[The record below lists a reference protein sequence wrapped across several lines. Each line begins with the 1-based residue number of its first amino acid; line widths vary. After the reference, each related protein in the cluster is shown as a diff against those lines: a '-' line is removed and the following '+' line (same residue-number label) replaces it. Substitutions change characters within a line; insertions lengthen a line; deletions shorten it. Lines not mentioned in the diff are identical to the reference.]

1 MRGKGRRW
9 TGVPWAALAVAVL
22 ASFPA
27 VGQAAAQAKDQF
39 YEYHVTP
46 NVMVP
51 MRDGVRMATDV
62 YRPARNGQPVEGQW
76 PVVLFRIPY
85 NKLQPRY
92 VAQARFFA
100 EHGYVY
106 VAQDVRGRFA
116 SEGLYHPMSVELGPD
131 GYDAVVWASEQ
142 PWSNGRVATIG
153 ISYGGLTQITL
164 GAEDPPGLAAQF
176 VQQIWDKGWENGIYV
191 NGAFHMRRIG
201 WIVGR
206 AVSSQKAARD
216 PVARSALEKLGEDLL
231 AWVDEFP
238 QSFRRG
244 ASPLA
249 FTPNLEEFLAVA
261 IENNRYGPYWVRKG
275 GLNTKDFWDSY
286 ADVPVLWQGG
296 WYDIMPKQTTEQYV
310 RTARKNRSPQRLLMG
325 PWTHGDP
332 RSYSGDA
339 EFGQEAAVDF
349 DIIGLRSFDQFV
361 KGVDTGLM
369 EEPPVRIFV
378 MGTGDGHRTPEG
390 RIFHGGEWR
399 FEREWPLARAR
410 NTAFYLHQDGT
421 LQPESPTTAA
431 RPTIYLH
438 DPSNPVPT
446 IGGVDAFAYP
456 KGPGAFDQRD
466 HRDGRPLR
474 LRPDVVVFQTPP
486 LERDVEVTGPMTLK
500 LYASSSAI
508 DTDFAVKV
516 LDVYP
521 PSRDW
526 PEGFEMNLSD
536 IIMRA
541 AYREPEQDP
550 VPLEA
555 GRVYEFTLEI
565 PPVSNVFKAGH
576 RIRVDISSSNYPRF
590 DVNPGTM
597 DHPWE
602 RRRYVTAEN
611 RIYHDRE
618 HPSHI
623 VLPIIPR

>member
-9 TGVPWAALAVAVL
+9 TGAAWAALAVAVL

-51 MRDGVRMATDV
+51 MQDGVRMATDV
-62 YRPARNGQPVEGQW
+62 YRPARNGQPVQGRW

-92 VAQARFFA
+92 IAQARFFA

-116 SEGLYHPMSVELGPD
+116 SEGLYHPFGTELSPD
-131 GYDAVVWASEQ
+131 GYDAVVWASKQ

-153 ISYGGLTQITL
+153 ISYGGLTQITM
-164 GAEDPPGLAAQF
+164 GVEDPPGLAAQF
-176 VQQIWDKGWENGIYV
+176 VQQIWDKGWENGMYV

-201 WIVGR
+201 WITGQ
-206 AVSSQKAARD
+206 ASVSREAAQD
-216 PVARSALEKLGEDLL
+216 PLVRVAIERMNEDLMS
-231 AWVDEFP
+231 WVHRFP
-238 QSFRRG
+238 HAFRRG

-249 FTPNLEEFLAVA
+249 LAPNYEEFLSAS
-261 IENNRYGPYWVRKG
+261 IENNRFGPYWQRKG

-310 RTARKNRSPQRLLMG
+310 RTVRKNRSPQKLLMG
-325 PWTHGDP
+325 PWTHGRP
-332 RSYSGDA
+332 LSNSGDV
-339 EFGQEAAVDF
+339 EFGMEAVVNF
-349 DIIGLRSFDQFV
+349 DIIGLRWFDQFL
-361 KGVDTGLM
+361 KGVDTGIL
-369 EEPPVRIFV
+369 EDPPISIFV
-378 MGTGDGHRTPEG
+378 MGGGDGHRTTEG

-399 FEREWPLARAR
+399 FENEWPLARAR
-410 NTAFYLHQDGT
+410 NTAFYFHGDGS
-421 LQPESPTTAA
+421 LRPEPPGSEA
-431 RPTIYLH
+431 RPTAYMH

-456 KGPGAFDQRD
+456 KGPGGFDQRD
-466 HRDGRPLR
+466 LDGRPLR

-486 LERDVEVTGPMTLK
+486 LERDVEVTGPIMVTLH
-500 LYASSSAI
+500 ASSSAI
-508 DTDFAVKV
+508 DTDFTVKV

-536 IIMRA
+536 IILRA
-541 AYREPEQDP
+541 AYREPEKDP
-550 VPLEA
+550 VPLEP
-555 GRVYEFTLEI
+555 GRVYEFTFEV
-565 PPVSNVFKAGH
+565 PPVSNVFKSGH
-576 RIRVDISSSNYPRF
+576 RIRVDIASSNYPRF